1 MMEPELVKTRHHNGV
16 LWVTLNQPDKRN
28 PLSSQM
34 IGALSA
40 TLDHAYSDAQTRV
53 IVLTAEGPV
62 FSAGHDLTE
71 FDAANGEDEATRSAR
86 IADLLDNC
94 AHMMMGI
101 INAPKPVIACVQG
114 TATAAGCQ
122 LVSACD
128 MAIADSEARFC
139 TPGVNM
145 GVFCTTPLV
154 GIGRNL
160 SRKHAME
167 MALTGDMFSADD
179 AVQFG
184 LINRHVGGNRLMD
197 ETGQLAEKIASRS
210 AQAIRDGKA
219 AFYKQIDMPLA
230 DAFTHANQVM
240 RDAVLSGGDSDEG
253 RRAFFEKR
261 SPNWRED

>member
-1 MMEPELVKTRHHNGV
+1 MDTEPVKTRREKGV
-16 LWVTLNQPDKRN
+16 FWVTLNQPEKRN
-28 PLSSQM
+28 PLSSKM
-34 IGALSA
+34 IDALSSA
-40 TLDHAYSDAQTRV
+40 LNEAYADSQTRV

-62 FSAGHDLTE
+62 FSAGHDLSE
-71 FDAANGEDEATRSAR
+71 FNAGEGEDETARRAR
-86 IADLLDNC
+86 IDDLLENC
-94 AHMMMGI
+94 AQMMMGI
-101 INAPKPVIACVQG
+101 VNAPKAVIACVQG

-128 MAIADSEARFC
+128 MAIADSDVHFC

-167 MALTGDMFSADD
+167 MALTGDMFSADE

-184 LINRHVGGNRLMD
+184 LINRHVGGNRLIG
-197 ETGQLAEKIASRS
+197 ETGLLADKIASRS
-210 AQAIRDGKA
+210 SQAIRDGKA
-219 AFYKQIDMPLA
+219 AFYRQIDMPLA
-230 DAFTHANQVM
+230 DAFNHANKVM
-240 RDAVLSGGDSDEG
+240 RDAVLSGGDADEG

-261 SPNWRED
+261 EPVWRDD